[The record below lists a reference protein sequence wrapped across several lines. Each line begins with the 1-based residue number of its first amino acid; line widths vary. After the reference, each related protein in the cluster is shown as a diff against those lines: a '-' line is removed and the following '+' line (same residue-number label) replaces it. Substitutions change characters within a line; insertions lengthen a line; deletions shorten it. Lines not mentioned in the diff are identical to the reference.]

1 MKLIFHKRYIGNA
14 CLKESVGNYGAF
26 YLHIGG
32 KKKMSEKVLQYDKPS
47 LQGTL
52 TIPGDKSVSHRSVMF
67 GAIAKGKTTVD
78 GFLLGEDCLSTIDC
92 FRKLGVK
99 IDVEGTNVSIDSPGI
114 DGWQEPSEVLYTG
127 NSGTTTRLM
136 LGILA
141 GSNVHTVMTGDA
153 SIGKRPM
160 RRVIDP
166 LRQMGA
172 HITGRANGQYTPL
185 AIQGTTLRAI
195 DYHMPVASAQVKS
208 AILLAGLRA
217 EGTTIVRE
225 TEISRDHTERM
236 LRQFGAKVD
245 EADGVISIQGGQTL
259 TGTHVSVPGDI
270 SSAAFFLVAGAI
282 CEGSK
287 IMLKNV
293 GINPTRDGIIEVLQ
307 NMGAAMTLMPNE
319 DSQSEPT
326 ATITIETSALK
337 GTTIEGDIIPRL
349 IDEIPILAL
358 LATQAHG
365 KTIIKDAEELK
376 VKETDRITA
385 VVDELK
391 KLGANIEATEDG
403 MIIEGPTPLQGAS
416 LKTYGDHRIGM
427 MGAVAALITDGAV
440 TLDDAECI
448 AVSYPPFFEHI
459 EVVK

>member
-1 MKLIFHKRYIGNA
+1 
-14 CLKESVGNYGAF
+14 
-26 YLHIGG
+26 
-32 KKKMSEKVLQYDKPS
+32 MSEKVLQYHKPS
-47 LQGTL
+47 LQGHL

-67 GAIAKGKTTVD
+67 GAIATGKTTVD

-99 IDVEGTNVSIDSPGI
+99 IDVDGTNVTIESAGMEA
-114 DGWQEPSEVLYTG
+114 WQEPSEVLYTG

-141 GSNVHTVMTGDA
+141 GSKVHSVMTGDA

-172 HITGRANGQYTPL
+172 HITGRADGQYTPL
-185 AIQGTTLRAI
+185 AIQGSTLQAI
-195 DYHMPVASAQVKS
+195 DYQMPVASAQVKS

-217 EGTTIVRE
+217 QGTTVVRE

-236 LRQFGAKVD
+236 LRQFGAQLTVEK
-245 EADGVISIQGGQTL
+245 GVISFEGGQTL
-259 TGTHVSVPGDI
+259 LGTHVSVPGDI

-282 CEGSK
+282 CQDSK
-287 IMLKNV
+287 VVLENV
-293 GINPTRDGIIEVLQ
+293 GINPTRDGVIEVLR
-307 NMGAAMTLMPNE
+307 NMGASMTVVPNE
-319 DSQSEPT
+319 DDQFEPT
-326 ATITIETSALK
+326 ATITIETSTLK
-337 GTTIEGDIIPRL
+337 GTIIEGDIIPRL

-365 KTIIKDAEELK
+365 TTIIKDAEELK

-385 VVDELK
+385 VVDELQ
-391 KLGANIEATEDG
+391 KLGARIEATKDG
-403 MIIEGPTPLQGAS
+403 MVIEGPTPLQGAS

-427 MGAVAALITDGAV
+427 MGAVAALITNGAV

-448 AVSYPPFFEHI
+448 AVSYPSFFEHV
-459 EVVK
+459 EAVKK

>member
-1 MKLIFHKRYIGNA
+1 
-14 CLKESVGNYGAF
+14 
-26 YLHIGG
+26 
-32 KKKMSEKVLQYDKPS
+32 MSEKVLQYNKPS

-67 GAIAKGKTTVD
+67 GAIATGKTTVD

-114 DGWQEPSEVLYTG
+114 DGWQEPTEVLYTG

-141 GSNVHTVMTGDA
+141 GSKVHSVMTGDA

-185 AIQGTTLRAI
+185 AIQGTLLQAI

-208 AILLAGLRA
+208 AVLLAGLRA

-236 LRQFGAKVD
+236 LGQFGAEIDVM
-245 EADGVISIQGGQTL
+245 DGVISFEGGQTL

-282 CEGSK
+282 CHNSK
-287 IMLKNV
+287 ITLENV
-293 GINPTRDGIIEVLQ
+293 GINPTRDGIIEILQ
-307 NMGAAMTLMPNE
+307 NMGASMTVIPNE

-326 ATITIETSALK
+326 ATITIETSSLK
-337 GTTIEGDIIPRL
+337 GTTIEGEIIPRL

-358 LATQAHG
+358 LATQADG

-376 VKETDRITA
+376 VKETDRIAA
-385 VVDELK
+385 VVDELR
-391 KLGANIEATEDG
+391 KLGAKIEATEDG
-403 MIIEGPTPLQGAS
+403 MMIEGPTPLQGAS
-416 LKTYGDHRIGM
+416 LQTYGDHRLGM

-440 TLDDAECI
+440 TLDDADCI
-448 AVSYPPFFEHI
+448 AVSYPTFFEHI
-459 EVVK
+459 ESVK

>member
-1 MKLIFHKRYIGNA
+1 
-14 CLKESVGNYGAF
+14 
-26 YLHIGG
+26 
-32 KKKMSEKVLQYDKPS
+32 MSEKVLQYDKPS

-166 LRQMGA
+166 LRQMGV

-245 EADGVISIQGGQTL
+245 EVDGVISIQGGQNL

-307 NMGAAMTLMPNE
+307 NMGATMTLMPNE
-319 DSQSEPT
+319 DTQSEPT

-403 MIIEGPTPLQGAS
+403 MIIEGPTPLRGAS

-440 TLDDAECI
+440 TLDDADCI

>member
-1 MKLIFHKRYIGNA
+1 
-14 CLKESVGNYGAF
+14 
-26 YLHIGG
+26 
-32 KKKMSEKVLQYDKPS
+32 MSEKVLQYDKPS

-52 TIPGDKSVSHRSVMF
+52 TIPGDKSISHRSVMF
-67 GAIAKGKTTVD
+67 GAIATGKTTVD

-114 DGWQEPSEVLYTG
+114 EGWQEPTEVLYTG

-141 GSNVHTVMTGDA
+141 GSTVHSVMTGDA

-172 HITGRANGQYTPL
+172 HITGRADGQYTPL
-185 AIQGTTLRAI
+185 AIQGTALQAI

-208 AILLAGLRA
+208 AVLLAGLRA

-225 TEISRDHTERM
+225 IEVSRDHTERM

-245 EADGVISIQGGQTL
+245 EVDGVISLKGGQSL

-282 CEGSK
+282 CEESK
-287 IMLKNV
+287 ITLENV
-293 GINPTRDGIIEVLQ
+293 GINPTRDGIIEVLH
-307 NMGAAMTLMPNE
+307 NMGASITVMPNE

-326 ATITIETSALK
+326 ATITIETSTLE

-358 LATQAHG
+358 LATQAKG

-403 MIIEGPTPLQGAS
+403 MVIQGSTPLHGAS
-416 LKTYGDHRIGM
+416 LQTYGDHRIGM

-440 TLDDAECI
+440 VIDDAECI
-448 AVSYPPFFEHI
+448 AVSYPSFFEHI
-459 EVVK
+459 EEVK

>member
-1 MKLIFHKRYIGNA
+1 
-14 CLKESVGNYGAF
+14 
-26 YLHIGG
+26 
-32 KKKMSEKVLQYDKPS
+32 MSEKVLQYNKPS

-67 GAIAKGKTTVD
+67 GAIATGKTTVD

-114 DGWQEPSEVLYTG
+114 DAWQEPSEVLFTG

-141 GSNVHTVMTGDA
+141 GSKVHSVMTGDA

-185 AIQGTTLRAI
+185 AIQGTPLQAI

-208 AILLAGLRA
+208 AVLLAGLRA

-236 LRQFGAKVD
+236 LRQFGAKIDVM
-245 EADGVISIQGGQTL
+245 DGVISFEGGQTL

-282 CEGSK
+282 CQNSK
-287 IMLKNV
+287 ITLENV
-293 GINPTRDGIIEVLQ
+293 GINPTRDGIIEILQ
-307 NMGAAMTLMPNE
+307 NMGASMTVIPNE

-326 ATITIETSALK
+326 ATITIETSILK
-337 GTTIEGDIIPRL
+337 ATTIEGEIIPRL

-358 LATQAHG
+358 LATQADG

-376 VKETDRITA
+376 VKETDRIAA
-385 VVDELK
+385 VVDELR
-391 KLGANIEATEDG
+391 KLGAKIEATEDG
-403 MIIEGPTPLQGAS
+403 MMIDGPTRLQGSS
-416 LKTYGDHRIGM
+416 LQTYGDHRIGM
-427 MGAVAALITDGAV
+427 MGAIAALITEGTV
-440 TLDDAECI
+440 TLDDADCI
-448 AVSYPPFFEHI
+448 AVSYPTFFEHI
-459 EVVK
+459 ESVK

>member
-1 MKLIFHKRYIGNA
+1 
-14 CLKESVGNYGAF
+14 
-26 YLHIGG
+26 
-32 KKKMSEKVLQYDKPS
+32 MSEKILQYNKPT
-47 LQGTL
+47 LRGTL

-67 GAIAKGKTTVD
+67 GAIATGKTTVD

-99 IDVEGTNVSIDSPGI
+99 IDVEGTSVSIDSPGI
-114 DGWQEPSEVLYTG
+114 DGWQEPTEILYTG

-141 GSNVHTVMTGDA
+141 GSNVHSVMTGDA

-172 HITGRANGQYTPL
+172 YITGRANGQYTPL
-185 AIQGTTLRAI
+185 AIQGTALQAI

-208 AILLAGLRA
+208 AVLLAGLRA
-217 EGTTIVRE
+217 AGTTIVRE

-236 LRQFGAKVD
+236 LRQFGAEIDVR
-245 EADGVISIQGGQTL
+245 DGVISFEGGQTL

-282 CEGSK
+282 CHNSK
-287 IMLKNV
+287 ITLENV

-307 NMGAAMTLMPNE
+307 NMGASMTVIPNE

-326 ATITIETSALK
+326 ATITIETSSLK
-337 GTTIEGDIIPRL
+337 ATTIEGEIIPRL

-358 LATQAHG
+358 LATQADG
-365 KTIIKDAEELK
+365 KTVIKDAEELK
-376 VKETDRITA
+376 VKETDRIAA
-385 VVDELK
+385 VVDELR
-391 KLGANIEATEDG
+391 KLGAKIEATEDG

-416 LKTYGDHRIGM
+416 LQTYGDHRIGM
-427 MGAVAALITDGAV
+427 MGAIAALITDGAV
-440 TLDDAECI
+440 TLDDADCI
-448 AVSYPPFFEHI
+448 AVSYPTFFEHI
-459 EVVK
+459 ESVK

>member
-1 MKLIFHKRYIGNA
+1 
-14 CLKESVGNYGAF
+14 
-26 YLHIGG
+26 
-32 KKKMSEKVLQYDKPS
+32 MSEKVLQYDKPS

-52 TIPGDKSVSHRSVMF
+52 TIPGDKSISHRSVMF
-67 GAIAKGKTTVD
+67 GAIATGKTTVD

-114 DGWQEPSEVLYTG
+114 EGWQEPTEVLYTG

-141 GSNVHTVMTGDA
+141 GSTVHSVMTGDA

-185 AIQGTTLRAI
+185 AIQGTALQAI

-208 AILLAGLRA
+208 AVLLAGLRA

-225 TEISRDHTERM
+225 MEVSRDHTERM
-236 LRQFGAKVD
+236 LRQFGAQVD
-245 EADGVISIQGGQTL
+245 EVDGVISLKGGQTL

-282 CEGSK
+282 CEDSK
-287 IMLKNV
+287 ITLENV
-293 GINPTRDGIIEVLQ
+293 GINPTRDGIIDVLH
-307 NMGAAMTLMPNE
+307 NMGASITLMPNE

-326 ATITIETSALK
+326 ATITIETSTLR

-358 LATQAHG
+358 LATQANG

-403 MIIEGPTPLQGAS
+403 MIIEGPTPLCGAS

-440 TLDDAECI
+440 TLDDVECI
-448 AVSYPPFFEHI
+448 AVSYPSFFEHI
-459 EVVK
+459 EEVK

>member
-1 MKLIFHKRYIGNA
+1 
-14 CLKESVGNYGAF
+14 
-26 YLHIGG
+26 
-32 KKKMSEKVLQYDKPS
+32 MSEKVLQYDKPS

-67 GAIAKGKTTVD
+67 GAIATGKTTVD

-114 DGWQEPSEVLYTG
+114 EGWQEPTEVLYTG

-141 GSNVHTVMTGDA
+141 GSNVHSVMTGDA

-172 HITGRANGQYTPL
+172 HITGRADGQYTPL
-185 AIQGTTLRAI
+185 AIQGTTLQAI

-225 TEISRDHTERM
+225 TEVSRDHTERM
-236 LRQFGAKVD
+236 LRQFGARVD
-245 EADGVISIQGGQTL
+245 EVDGVIALQGGQTL

-287 IMLKNV
+287 ITLENV
-293 GINPTRDGIIEVLQ
+293 GINPTRDGIIEVLH
-307 NMGAAMTLMPNE
+307 NMGASITVMPNE

-358 LATQAHG
+358 LATQANG
-365 KTIIKDAEELK
+365 KTIIKGAEELK

-391 KLGANIEATEDG
+391 KLGASIEATEDG
-403 MIIEGPTPLQGAS
+403 MIIEGPTPLRGAH

-427 MGAVAALITDGAV
+427 MGAVAALITDGTI

-448 AVSYPPFFEHI
+448 AVSYPSFFEHI
-459 EVVK
+459 EEVK

>member
-1 MKLIFHKRYIGNA
+1 
-14 CLKESVGNYGAF
+14 
-26 YLHIGG
+26 
-32 KKKMSEKVLQYDKPS
+32 MSEKVLQYDKPS

-166 LRQMGA
+166 LRQMGV

-245 EADGVISIQGGQTL
+245 EVDGVISIQGGQTL

-403 MIIEGPTPLQGAS
+403 MIIEGPTPLRGAS

-440 TLDDAECI
+440 TLDDADCI

>member
-1 MKLIFHKRYIGNA
+1 
-14 CLKESVGNYGAF
+14 
-26 YLHIGG
+26 
-32 KKKMSEKVLQYDKPS
+32 MSEKVLQYHKPS
-47 LQGTL
+47 LQGHL

-67 GAIAKGKTTVD
+67 GAIATGKTTVD

-99 IDVEGTNVSIDSPGI
+99 IDVDGTNVTIESAGMEA
-114 DGWQEPSEVLYTG
+114 WQEPSEVLYTG

-141 GSNVHTVMTGDA
+141 GSNVHSVMTGDA

-172 HITGRANGQYTPL
+172 HITGRADGQYTPL
-185 AIQGTTLRAI
+185 AIQGTTLQAI
-195 DYHMPVASAQVKS
+195 DYQMPVASAQVKS

-217 EGTTIVRE
+217 QGTTVVRE

-236 LRQFGAKVD
+236 LRQFGAQLTV
-245 EADGVISIQGGQTL
+245 EEGVISFEGGQTL
-259 TGTHVSVPGDI
+259 LGTHVSVPGDI

-282 CEGSK
+282 CQNSK
-287 IMLKNV
+287 VVLENV
-293 GINPTRDGIIEVLQ
+293 GINPTRDGVIEVLR
-307 NMGAAMTLMPNE
+307 NMGASMTVVPNE
-319 DSQSEPT
+319 DDQSEPT
-326 ATITIETSALK
+326 ATITIETSTLK
-337 GTTIEGDIIPRL
+337 GTIIEGDIIPRL

-365 KTIIKDAEELK
+365 TTIIKDAEELK

-385 VVDELK
+385 VVDELQ
-391 KLGANIEATEDG
+391 KLGARIEATEDG
-403 MIIEGPTPLQGAS
+403 MVIEGPTPLQGAS

-427 MGAVAALITDGAV
+427 MGAVAALITNGAV

-448 AVSYPPFFEHI
+448 AVSYPSFFEHV
-459 EVVK
+459 EAVKK

>member
-1 MKLIFHKRYIGNA
+1 
-14 CLKESVGNYGAF
+14 
-26 YLHIGG
+26 
-32 KKKMSEKVLQYDKPS
+32 MSEKVLQYDKPS

-52 TIPGDKSVSHRSVMF
+52 TIPGDKSISHRSVMF
-67 GAIAKGKTTVD
+67 GAIATGKTTVD

-99 IDVEGTNVSIDSPGI
+99 IEVEGTNVSIDSPGI
-114 DGWQEPSEVLYTG
+114 EGWQEPPEVLYTG

-141 GSNVHTVMTGDA
+141 GSTVHSVMTGDA

-172 HITGRANGQYTPL
+172 HITGRADGQYTPL
-185 AIQGTTLRAI
+185 AIQGTALQAI

-208 AILLAGLRA
+208 AVLLAGLRA

-225 TEISRDHTERM
+225 IEVSRDHTERM

-245 EADGVISIQGGQTL
+245 EVDGVISLKGGQSL

-282 CEGSK
+282 CEDSK
-287 IMLKNV
+287 ITLENV
-293 GINPTRDGIIEVLQ
+293 GINPTRDGIIEVLH
-307 NMGAAMTLMPNE
+307 NMGASITIMPNE

-326 ATITIETSALK
+326 ATITIETSTLE

-358 LATQAHG
+358 LATQAKG

-403 MIIEGPTPLQGAS
+403 MVIQGPTPLRGAN
-416 LKTYGDHRIGM
+416 LQTYGDHRIGM

-440 TLDDAECI
+440 VLDDAECI
-448 AVSYPPFFEHI
+448 AVSYPSFFEHVE
-459 EVVK
+459 EVM

>member
-1 MKLIFHKRYIGNA
+1 
-14 CLKESVGNYGAF
+14 
-26 YLHIGG
+26 
-32 KKKMSEKVLQYDKPS
+32 MSEKVLQYNKPS

-67 GAIAKGKTTVD
+67 GAIAMGKTTVD

-114 DGWQEPSEVLYTG
+114 DGWQEPTEVLYTG

-141 GSNVHTVMTGDA
+141 GSKVHSVMTGDA

-185 AIQGTTLRAI
+185 AIQGTPLQAI

-208 AILLAGLRA
+208 AVLLAGLRA

-236 LRQFGAKVD
+236 FGQFGAEIDVM
-245 EADGVISIQGGQTL
+245 DGVISFEGGQTL

-282 CEGSK
+282 CHNSK
-287 IMLKNV
+287 ITLENV
-293 GINPTRDGIIEVLQ
+293 GINPTRDGIIEILQ
-307 NMGAAMTLMPNE
+307 NMGASMTVIPNE

-326 ATITIETSALK
+326 ATITIETSSLK
-337 GTTIEGDIIPRL
+337 GTTIEGEIIPRL

-358 LATQAHG
+358 LATQADG

-376 VKETDRITA
+376 VKETDRIAA
-385 VVDELK
+385 VVDELR
-391 KLGANIEATEDG
+391 KLGAKIEATEDG
-403 MIIEGPTPLQGAS
+403 MMIEGPTPLQGAS
-416 LKTYGDHRIGM
+416 LQTYGDHRLGM

-440 TLDDAECI
+440 TLDDADCI
-448 AVSYPPFFEHI
+448 AVSYPTFFEHI
-459 EVVK
+459 ESVK